1 MALSRIVQRVA
12 RPFAARGIASSAV
25 ARDSLD
31 TITQDILREAHE
43 TGTFKVERVITSQQ
57 KPKMRVQ
64 GSAEDV
70 ICMCSNNYLALCDDP
85 RLIKA
90 AKVCAA
96 LHFDIATYTEPNAA
110 FKASDVF

>member
-1 MALSRIVQRVA
+1 MALSRIAQRVA

-25 ARDSLD
+25 VRDSLD
-31 TITQDILREAHE
+31 TITSDILKEAHE
-43 TGTFKVERVITSQQ
+43 SGTFKVERVITSQQ
-57 KPKMRVQ
+57 KASLSVA

-90 AKVCAA
+90 AKVCGA
-96 LHFDIATYTEPNAA
+96 LHFGCCHVLVD
-110 FKASDVF
+110 FSCD